1 MSKKIVRA
9 SELDPD
15 FKFDI
20 AKTHE
25 GETVLWCVQCGMCT
39 SNCPYSNVWD
49 VKPHEIIKMILLGLR
64 EQALSCKS
72 MWTCATCF
80 MCAERCPQGV
90 EVGNVMFALKNIATK
105 ERGIPEGLK
114 LFGQQ
119 IYKTGLSA
127 KITGFRKRERANL
140 GLPTLPNVDVESI
153 KRLLKKMKFDELID
167 EEEEE
172 TA

>member
-39 SNCPYSNVWD
+39 ANCPYSEVWD

-64 EQALSCKS
+64 EQALNCKS

-90 EVGNVMFALKNIATK
+90 EVGNVKSIKFVNLDSAGQI
-105 ERGIPEGLK
+105 ELK
-114 LFGQQ
+114 LRV
-119 IYKTGLSA
+119 KESVTNM
-127 KITGFRKRERANL
+127 ITVDASIRL
-140 GLPTLPNVDVESI
+140 GTIGMLGDKYVEIIPGTLG
-153 KRLLKKMKFDELID
+153 R
-167 EEEEE
+167 
-172 TA
+172 